1 MNKKRTLLLILFAC
15 FITGCL
21 FLTADLLI
29 RQDGM
34 NPTKLGQDIDTK
46 DDTLQ
51 NTPDFDTNEIPDDKR
66 VDDNSATED
75 KEQEGQSLKLAEN
88 AAKRWV
94 TSDPSITQIIAGIG
108 QELSDNEESDDAGR
122 AGVQEAKQQSDNT
135 QSGTTSGELTS
146 ETYVTEGD
154 KAGEGRAASSEGI
167 YSTSVNTITEPQL
180 ILDCTKVDYMSYIP
194 EIQYDA
200 ELETALNI
208 KNPDIEVD
216 ATAAILFDAD
226 TKEVLYHKNPVKVVF
241 PASTA
246 KLLTALVALE
256 WCQED
261 EAVTLGNEIKMIA
274 SDSTRAY
281 LSVGQ
286 VLSIRNLLEG
296 MLLPSGN
303 DAAYGIA
310 VYVGRKAL
318 QNPQA
323 TMEEALHEFILL
335 MNNKAKALGVKNSCF
350 KTPDGYDA
358 IGQYTTAYD
367 MGLIGMAAAKNKV
380 ITEITELSKSRNIFI
395 SGEDVTWTNSNKL
408 ISRYSGQYYS
418 RAYGLKTGTSTMAG
432 RCLIAAAELDGRTV
446 VSVIMDS
453 TSTGRWEDSIALLK
467 YGLKQK

>member
-1 MNKKRTLLLILFAC
+1 MNRKRILLLILFAC

-21 FLTADLLI
+21 FFTADLLI
-29 RQDGM
+29 KQESK
-34 NPTKLGQDIDTK
+34 NPTGQGRDIITK

-51 NTPDFDTNEIPDDKR
+51 NTPGLNTNKELDDKTDQ
-66 VDDNSATED
+66 VTTESED
-75 KEQEGQSLKLAEN
+75 KLQGGQNPELTDIAAEQ
-88 AAKRWV
+88 WV
-94 TSDPSITQIIAGIG
+94 TSSPPYTQIVAGIG
-108 QELSDNEESDDAGR
+108 QDLAKNNTEDELVQKSGDGEAIKESVNPQGDITSNE
-122 AGVQEAKQQSDNT
+122 Q
-135 QSGTTSGELTS
+135 TTGA
-146 ETYVTEGD
+146 YVTGAD
-154 KAGEGRAASSEGI
+154 KTTEDASAESI
-167 YSTSVNTITEPQL
+167 YSTSINAIEEPQL
-180 ILDCTKVDYMSYIP
+180 ILDCTKVDYLSFIP

-200 ELETALNI
+200 ELERALNI
-208 KNPDIEVD
+208 KNPDITVD
-216 ATAAILFDAD
+216 AAAAILFDAD

-246 KLLTALVALE
+246 KLLTALVALD
-256 WCQED
+256 WCEED
-261 EAVTLGNEIKMIA
+261 EEVTLGNEIKMIA

-310 VYVGRKAL
+310 IYVGRKSL
-318 QNPQA
+318 QKA
-323 TMEEALHEFILL
+323 EASAEEALKEFIRL
-335 MNNKAKALGVKNSCF
+335 MNQKAKAIGVKNSCF

-380 ITEITELSKSRNIFI
+380 IAEITELSRSRNIFI

-432 RCLIAAAELDGRTV
+432 RCLISAAELDGRTV

-453 TSTGRWEDSIALLK
+453 TSAGRWEDSITLLK
-467 YGLKQK
+467 YGLNQ